1 MFNEDIILDEAAF
14 DKAVKDFDGLTTRL
28 GDLSDRIDDMLELI
42 ATGLDT
48 PAGRKFISSCQE
60 NLKKPMKDMKVVLGH
75 IATSLKEAKTSYA
88 VVFTEYDEL
97 NKMIDQV
104 ND

>member
-1 MFNEDIILDEAAF
+1 MFNEDIILDEEAF
-14 DKAVKDFDGLTTRL
+14 DKAVKDFNGLTTRL

-60 NLKKPMKDMKVVLGH
+60 NLKKPMKDMKLVLGH
-75 IATSLKEAKTSYA
+75 IANSLKDAKTSYA
-88 VVFTEYDEL
+88 VIFTEYDEL